1 MTNPSNTLKPF
12 MAYLDPRD
20 YARLKKLSKATKIPM
35 AQLIR
40 EGVSARLSGNEYN
53 NGFNDGLQKAV
64 DVVKSLEFSGI
75 RFPSGKSIAELVE
88 TTMLDCYITENKDDG
103 EGSAG

>member
-40 EGVSARLSGNEYN
+40 EGVSARLSDNEYN
-53 NGFNDGLQKAV
+53 QGYNAGLQKAV
-64 DVVKSLEFSGI
+64 DVLKSLEFSGI

-88 TTMLDCYITENKDDG
+88 TTMLDYYITENKDEADG
-103 EGSAG
+103 ES